1 MTLRIILFFIFIIN
15 INAETIDKME
25 LEKKLNYILNL
36 ESLQRKEHLEQLS
49 QNEIETLL
57 SYVKY
62 KYIQKDKNLESIFQ
76 IYEILSEQKAIV
88 LSHKRLN
95 NLLWVIGI
103 TLLLFS
109 SYTSYIF
116 IQQNKILKQIEKQS
130 K

>member
-1 MTLRIILFFIFIIN
+1 MVQ
-15 INAETIDKME
+15 
-25 LEKKLNYILNL
+25 LNYILNL